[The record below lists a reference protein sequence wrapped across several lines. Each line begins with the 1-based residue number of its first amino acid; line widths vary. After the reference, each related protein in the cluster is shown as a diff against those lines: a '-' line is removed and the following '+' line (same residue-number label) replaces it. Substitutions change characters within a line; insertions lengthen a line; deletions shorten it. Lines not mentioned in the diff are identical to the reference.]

1 MSDVRRA
8 VAAVVAGL
16 VMIPLTFGA
25 VMAMEWPMNAL
36 PESLASALAAL
47 GGVALLAGFTL
58 GWWWLYEWI
67 GRRMDGR
74 SF

>member
-1 MSDVRRA
+1 MGVRRL

-16 VMIPLTFGA
+16 VMLPVTVGF
-25 VMAMEWPMNAL
+25 VMLLEWPMNAL
-36 PESLASALAAL
+36 PETLATVLAAF
-47 GGVALLAGFTL
+47 GGVFLLAGFSL

-74 SF
+74 PF

>member
-1 MSDVRRA
+1 MDIRRL

-16 VMIPLTFGA
+16 VMLPVTFGF
-25 VMAMEWPMNAL
+25 VMLLEWPLKAL
-36 PESLASALAAL
+36 PDVLATMLAAF
-47 GGVALLAGFTL
+47 GGVFMLVGFSL

-74 SF
+74 PF